1 MGRRAKSKQ
10 PPPAPLPEPKR
21 IKEQPPKA
29 PSKRET
35 GAAHAP
41 RPRGKEPAGQASSQP
56 AKAAPRTRTP
66 ADAPPDISADQILES
81 LGLPKDKKLTERQ
94 KKKVLAEV
102 ERLELLLKSS
112 GYSVDEGSD
121 DAADQEEEGEN
132 EDLEEEGEDEDLEE
146 EAEDEDLSLIHI

>member
-21 IKEQPPKA
+21 VKEQPPKA
-29 PSKRET
+29 PLKRET

-94 KKKVLAEV
+94 KKKVLAE
-102 ERLELLLKSS
+102 
-112 GYSVDEGSD
+112 
-121 DAADQEEEGEN
+121 
-132 EDLEEEGEDEDLEE
+132 
-146 EAEDEDLSLIHI
+146 